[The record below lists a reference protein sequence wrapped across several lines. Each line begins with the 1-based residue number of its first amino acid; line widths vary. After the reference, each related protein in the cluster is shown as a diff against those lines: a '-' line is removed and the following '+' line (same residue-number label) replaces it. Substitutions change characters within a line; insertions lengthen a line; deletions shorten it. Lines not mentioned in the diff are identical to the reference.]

1 MRRGEAGSRLSGGFN
16 GRNRAARVL
25 LGAACLTATAA
36 VAACGSSSTA
46 APTAAS
52 LPTPAAA
59 AAVASVSAAAGTG
72 TGAVTGT
79 GTAGGSGSQTPPLG
93 AAALTKAV
101 AGKTV
106 LVVGDSWAA
115 NLGVGMSAVAS
126 STATIVNAGIGGC
139 GIMLPDPST
148 TNATCSAWPTAWPTY
163 MTKYKPDAVVLTVG
177 FFDVTP
183 QKLTGESAAHDL
195 SDPAH
200 LAVFENH
207 LDKAIGILSAH
218 GTPLYLMN
226 SALVDKPAYH
236 ASALAM
242 NQALATAVR
251 THTGLHLL
259 DVHAQLCNDTGCPRV
274 IDGINVY
281 DPTQHPAPAARDR
294 LADWAL
300 DTIFPAQSVS

>member
-1 MRRGEAGSRLSGGFN
+1 MTASG
-16 GRNRAARVL
+16 
-25 LGAACLTATAA
+25 
-36 VAACGSSSTA
+36 
-46 APTAAS
+46 P
-52 LPTPAAA
+52 
-59 AAVASVSAAAGTG
+59 AAGTG
-72 TGAVTGT
+72 
-79 GTAGGSGSQTPPLG
+79 GSQTPPLG
-93 AAALTKAV
+93 ATTLSKAV

-115 NLGVGMSAVAS
+115 NLGVGMSSVAS

-148 TNATCSAWPTAWPTY
+148 TNATCSAWPTSWPAY
-163 MTKYKPDAVVLTVG
+163 LAEYKPNAVVLTVG

-183 QKLTGESAAHDL
+183 QKLPGEAAAHDL

-200 LAVFENH
+200 LAVFQNH
-207 LDKAIGILSAH
+207 LDKAIAILTADKA
-218 GTPLYLMN
+218 PLYLMN
-226 SALVDKPAYH
+226 SALVAKPAYR

-242 NQALATAVR
+242 NQTLAAAVR
-251 THTGLHLL
+251 THPGVHLL
-259 DVHAQLCNDTGCPRV
+259 DVQAQLCNGTGCPRV

-300 DTIFPAQSVS
+300 DTIFPAQPAS